1 MEQRQ
6 RFASC
11 RPASFDDAGAESSS
25 SGTEQT
31 DLERATEAVSLQDQL
46 PTVGAEQES
55 DKSDDEGQVPLER
68 NPNHGNR
75 PGDEWESSSE
85 DDSDTDDLER
95 PSNTSFGSLQQLDHE
110 KT

>member
-1 MEQRQ
+1 MKQRR

-11 RPASFDDAGAESSS
+11 RPSSFDDAGVESLG
-25 SGTEQT
+25 SGTKQT

-46 PTVGAEQES
+46 PPDGAEQDS
-55 DKSDDEGQVPLER
+55 DESDDEGQVPLER

-95 PSNTSFGSLQQLDHE
+95 PSNTSFRTSQRLDHE
-110 KT
+110 KS